1 MVQDFLI
8 AVMLSIGAF
17 VFADGTQRFPIR
29 QYQLVSLLQKL
40 QVLKIVPWDML
51 LLLVEGDP
59 ILRALLF

>member
-8 AVMLSIGAF
+8 AAMLSIDVF
-17 VFADGTQRFPIR
+17 VFGDDTQRFPIR

-40 QVLKIVPWDML
+40 QVLKIVPLDML